1 MKFGLDVLGGD
12 FAPGSTIDG
21 AIAALDSIGK
31 DDRIVLLGPEDL
43 IRKSLVERGV
53 DAERFEISH
62 QPECIEMDEKPM
74 KALMEKPRSGI
85 AAGLRM
91 LAAGEL
97 DSFASAGNSGAV
109 LAGAVT
115 LVKCL
120 PGVLRPC
127 TCAWVPQEDSD
138 TFSLLLDIGTTPDAK
153 PEVML
158 QFGVIGSIY
167 SRHVLGRENPR
178 VCLMNVGTE
187 DGKGNLQ
194 CQASFPLLK
203 ECPHV
208 NFVGNLE
215 PRDLFKGKAEVFVAD
230 GFVGNILLKEIET
243 FYRMLQKRGIKDP
256 LFERCNYEIY
266 GGSPI
271 LGVGAP
277 VMLGH
282 GISSALAIKNILLQ
296 SKRMCEQH
304 LVDVLREVF
313 ASYVGGTGTV

>member
-1 MKFGLDVLGGD
+1 MKFGLDVMGGD
-12 FAPGSTIDG
+12 FAPKCTVEG
-21 AIAALDSIGK
+21 AIAALGSIGEGN
-31 DDRIVLLGPEDL
+31 RIVLLGPEDR
-43 IRKSLVERGV
+43 IREVL
-53 DAERFEISH
+53 AEHHVSPELFEISH
-62 QPECIEMDEKPM
+62 QPECIGMDEKPL
-74 KALMEKPRSGI
+74 KALSEKPDSGI
-85 AAGLRM
+85 AAGFRM
-91 LAAGEL
+91 LAEGKL
-97 DSFASAGNSGAV
+97 DSFASAGNSGAM

-115 LVKCL
+115 IVKCL

-127 TCAWVPQEDSD
+127 TCAWVPQEDTD
-138 TFSLLLDIGTTPDAK
+138 RYSLLLDIGTTPDAK

-167 SRHVLGRENPR
+167 SQYVLGHENPR
-178 VCLMNVGTE
+178 VSLMNVGTE

-203 ECPHV
+203 ECPHI

-215 PRDLFKGKAEVFVAD
+215 PRDLFKDRADVFVAD

-277 VMLGH
+277 VILGH
-282 GISSALAIKNILLQ
+282 GISSSLAVKNILLQ

-304 LVDVLREVF
+304 VVDVLRQVF
-313 ASYVGGTGTV
+313 ASYAAADQNV